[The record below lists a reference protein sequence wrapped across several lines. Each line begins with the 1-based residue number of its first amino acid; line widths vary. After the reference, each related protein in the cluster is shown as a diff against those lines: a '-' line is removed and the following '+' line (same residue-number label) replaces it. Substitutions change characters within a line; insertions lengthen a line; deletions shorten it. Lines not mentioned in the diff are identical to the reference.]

1 MCAVS
6 GTSPLRMPQFIE
18 AWDVDTIQDCNSSK
32 WRFGPTPLHPKLSHG
47 SHNPQSC
54 VVHLAPSFVSL
65 VAPPPKKKKIA
76 ATWSW
81 GGTCTLRTRWR
92 LSAIGLSIWSNKEGV
107 WTRFRIGRTEN
118 EDSTGV
124 DGAFALHVCLH
135 GCVRARASL
144 PPSSGAC
151 PYPREDWLP
160 SKDNLS
166 QTPHRRPSRL
176 SPPCPLN
183 PPQDPA
189 NHPILS
195 EHPWHPLPL
204 TLHTS
209 LLPPL
214 PPCRP
219 PLLFGK
225 TRKWETL
232 CADSKMSRKSWVEA
246 EIYVTG
252 CILQTL
258 SFENCPSNPHSC
270 P

>member
-1 MCAVS
+1 MCAGS

-18 AWDVDTIQDCNSSK
+18 AWDVDTIQDCNSSE

-65 VAPPPKKKKIA
+65 VVPPPQKKIA

-92 LSAIGLSIWSNKEGV
+92 LSAIGLSIWRHKEGV
-107 WTRFRIGRTEN
+107 WARFRIGRTEN

-183 PPQDPA
+183 PPPRSRKPP
-189 NHPILS
+189 HPVWAPVTPSAPHSSHFSLTPTPS
-195 EHPWHPLPL
+195 LPSP
-204 TLHTS
+204 T
-209 LLPPL
+209 
-214 PPCRP
+214 
-219 PLLFGK
+219 FI
-225 TRKWETL
+225 WEDEEVGNTL
-232 CADSKMSRKSWVEA
+232 CRFQN
-246 EIYVTG
+246 VT
-252 CILQTL
+252 
-258 SFENCPSNPHSC
+258 
-270 P
+270 